1 MEQHKRFVYRD
12 RWRWIEA
19 PPASAEMDIEGFAIE
34 CRVSISNAE
43 VRGFQQAVQE
53 NDGKRLMRTADY
65 LTMLAEIN
73 KGREA
78 IRENADLTP
87 EERRKA
93 FEASRDK
100 NAAES
105 DKFRDDLML
114 IDRDLWELAASHI
127 RAWNAA
133 TLDDNDEVVDVPAP
147 SIGGVESFDALD
159 PQMASWAAHVVVD
172 AYRQGKAVS
181 GPSKQPASTPELT
194 QEQSDGSETE
204 GE

>member
-105 DKFRDDLML
+105 DRFRDDLMM
-114 IDRDLWELAASHI
+114 IDRDLWELAAPHI

-181 GPSKQPASTPELT
+181 GPSKQPANTPEPT
-194 QEQSDGSETE
+194 QEQSDGSGTE
-204 GE
+204 SE